1 MKIGIITYHFA
12 NNYGAV
18 LQCYALQK
26 YFLQKGYEVEV
37 FNFISKKQ
45 KENNGIIKRGK
56 GIKGVAINLCLM
68 PFWSVIAK
76 KKKRYDTFLDTYLQL
91 TKRFSVLEE
100 MEEYINAG
108 RFDILISGSDQVFN
122 PNIPDFNL
130 AFLYPFK
137 TKARK
142 VAYAASTG
150 NASENDIAS
159 LENLLK
165 DFYKIS
171 IREKKDISK
180 FSVNMQQDLSVVCDP
195 VMLLECDGWK
205 DMTAESVEE
214 PYLVCYFLHKNLF
227 EAEFLIARKIADKL
241 GLQLKVIN
249 ARYGKWSL
257 NKGTIFDA
265 GAREFVNLI
274 ANASY
279 VCTDS
284 FHGTL
289 FSLIF
294 HKRFSC
300 FDTKMNLKDTRKRGL
315 LEETGTMQA
324 FQNVEE
330 EIKICPELDYSYID
344 TKIEAMRDH
353 ANDFLVDSL

>member
-12 NNYGAV
+12 NNYGAD
-18 LQCYALQK
+18 LQCYALQR
-26 YFLQKGYEVEV
+26 YFLQKRYEVEV
-37 FNFISKKQ
+37 FNFISREQ
-45 KENNGIIKRGK
+45 KLNNGIIKRGK
-56 GIKGVAINLCLM
+56 GIKCVVINFCLI
-68 PFWSVIAK
+68 PFWGVITK
-76 KKKRYDTFLDTYLQL
+76 KKIRYDTFLKKYIRL
-91 TKRFSVLEE
+91 TRRFSTSED
-100 MEEYINAG
+100 MERYINTEQ
-108 RFDILISGSDQVFN
+108 FDVIISGSDQVFN

-137 TKARK
+137 TMARK

-150 NASENDIAS
+150 NASEKDIAGF
-159 LENLLK
+159 EELLK

-180 FSVNMQQDLSVVCDP
+180 FPESMQQGLSVVCDP
-195 VMLLECDGWK
+195 VLLLETDEWK
-205 DMTAESVEE
+205 EMSGKVFKR
-214 PYLVCYFLHKNLF
+214 PYLVCYFLHKNLL
-227 EAEFLIARKIADKL
+227 EAEFLIAGKIADKL
-241 GLQLKVIN
+241 GLEFKVIN
-249 ARYGKWSL
+249 ARYGKRSL

-265 GAREFVNLI
+265 GPREFVDLI

-315 LEETGTMQA
+315 LEDVGAIQA

-330 EIKICPELDYSYID
+330 DIRVCPELDYSDID
-344 TKIEAMRDH
+344 IKIGSLRNQAD
-353 ANDFLVDSL
+353 DFLTNLL